1 LIGATGSVYL
11 EVTNVRRATSVLKK
25 LKGVRRVVPEP
36 PGLTVELDGV
46 KRSEVV
52 AALVH
57 AGVGV
62 ETVTARHGLE
72 DAFLG
77 MVGEA

>member
-1 LIGATGSVYL
+1 
-11 EVTNVRRATSVLKK
+11 

-36 PGLTVELDGV
+36 PGLAVELDGIQ
-46 KRSEVV
+46 RSDLV

-62 ETVTARHGLE
+62 ETVTARHQLE

-77 MVGEA
+77 MVGES